1 MSDIDLENADN
12 TLIFSG
18 TKEVAENL
26 KFDEFKLQ
34 EWFGDNIPSA
44 GKIDKVVQFKG
55 GQSNPTY
62 KISSTN
68 QVFVLRR
75 KPPGILLP
83 SAHAVDREYK
93 VITAL
98 QNTEVPV
105 PKTYGLCEDADI
117 IGTPFFVMDFLD
129 GTVYWDLLLSEKSPQ
144 ERMEIYANKNKV
156 IAELHNVDYE
166 SVGLSDYGKPGN
178 YIARQVSRWT
188 KQYLASET
196 ENIPA
201 MNNLIDWLPPN
212 IPDED
217 ETSIVHGDYRLDNMV
232 FCSNNNVMG
241 VLDWELSTLG
251 HPIAD
256 FNYHCISWKNIPQ
269 LADQKFCNENGIP
282 TEEEY
287 RNMYSRYTGKKL
299 DENWEFYT
307 IFNIFKLAGI
317 LQGIMGRVRDG
328 TAASKHAEERG
339 NQVAPLA
346 EAAWDL
352 VEKHY
357 R

>member
-1 MSDIDLENADN
+1 MSDINSNNADN
-12 TLIFSG
+12 TVIFSG

-26 KFDEFKLQ
+26 KFDEKRLQ
-34 EWFGDNIPSA
+34 EWFGDNVPSA
-44 GKIDKVVQFKG
+44 GKIEKIAQFKG

-62 KISSTN
+62 KITSEG
-68 QVFVLRR
+68 QEFVLRR

-105 PKTYGLCEDADI
+105 PKTYGLCEDEDV
-117 IGTPFFVMDFLD
+117 IGTSFFVMDFLD
-129 GTVYWDLLLSEKSPQ
+129 GSIYWDLLLADKSPK
-144 ERMEIYANKNKV
+144 ERTEIYASKNKV
-156 IAELHNVDYE
+156 IAELHKVNYE
-166 SVGLSDYGKPGN
+166 NVGLSNYGKPGN

-232 FCSNNNVMG
+232 FDASNNVMG

-256 FNYHCISWKNIPQ
+256 FNYHCISWRNIPQ
-269 LADQKFCNENGIP
+269 LADQKFCSENGIP

-287 RNMYSRYTGKKL
+287 INMYSKHTGKKL
-299 DENWEFYT
+299 DEHWEFYT

-352 VEKHY
+352 VEKNY
-357 R
+357 K

>member
-26 KFDEFKLQ
+26 KFDELKLQ

-83 SAHAVDREYK
+83 SAHAVEREYK

-166 SVGLSDYGKPGN
+166 SVGLCDYGKPGN

-357 R
+357 K

>member
-1 MSDIDLENADN
+1 MKPVDGD
-12 TLIFSG
+12 IFSG
-18 TKEVAENL
+18 TKPVDHKL
-26 KFDEFKLQ
+26 KFASSRLQPWIDEYVP
-34 EWFGDNIPSA
+34 NA
-44 GKIDKVVQFKG
+44 GKINKIEQFKG

-62 KISSTN
+62 KVITQN
-68 QVFVLRR
+68 KNLVLRR

-93 VITAL
+93 VMTAL
-98 QNTEVPV
+98 DNTQVPV
-105 PKTYGLCEDADI
+105 PKTYGLCEDEDV
-117 IGTPFFVMDFLD
+117 IGTAFFVMDFLD
-129 GTVYWDLLLSEKSPQ
+129 GNIYWDLLLSDKSPKDT
-144 ERMEIYANKNKV
+144 MEIYASKNKV
-156 IAELHNVDYE
+156 IAELHKVDY
-166 SVGLSDYGKPGN
+166 SSIGLSDYGKPGN

-232 FCSNNNVMG
+232 FNSKNNVLG

-256 FNYHCISWKNIPQ
+256 FNYHCISWRNIPQ
-269 LADQKFCNENGIP
+269 LADQRFCNENGIP
-282 TEEEY
+282 TEKEY
-287 RNMYSRYTGKKL
+287 RDMYSEHTGQKL
-299 DENWEFYT
+299 DEHWEFYT

-346 EAAWDL
+346 ETAWDL
-352 VEKHY
+352 VEKNY
-357 R
+357 K

>member
-1 MSDIDLENADN
+1 MGDINLENANN

-26 KFDEFKLQ
+26 KFDELKLQ
-34 EWFGDNIPSA
+34 EWFGDNVPSA

-357 R
+357 K